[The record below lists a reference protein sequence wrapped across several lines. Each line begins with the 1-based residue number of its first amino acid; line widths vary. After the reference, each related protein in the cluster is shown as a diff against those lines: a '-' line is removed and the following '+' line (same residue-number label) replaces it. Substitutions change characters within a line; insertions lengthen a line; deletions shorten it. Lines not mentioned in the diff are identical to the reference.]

1 MSLILIVFNLY
12 FLGEP
17 IIGVIHQPFENRTV
31 WAWRGH
37 GRSRI
42 PEYKTLIDH
51 KDNDGF
57 SIIVSRSHQGEVKE
71 LAAKA
76 FGESSKVTPAG
87 GAGFKALK
95 VAQRKFDAYVHN
107 TAIKKWDI
115 CAGNA
120 LLRTVGGDMTD
131 LYGNRIDYSAPVGP
145 DRVGVKLTDGL
156 VATYRNHKTIV
167 QKLKKVM
174 DAKHKIKAA

>member
-1 MSLILIVFNLY
+1 MNIKIFIL
-12 FLGEP
+12 LGEP
-17 IIGVIHQPFENRTV
+17 MIGVIHQPFENRTV

-37 GRSRI
+37 GRSKI
-42 PEYKTLIDH
+42 PEYKTALSNQ
-51 KDNDGF
+51 KDDGVF

-71 LAAKA
+71 LAAEA
-76 FGESSKVTPAG
+76 FGESSKVTAAG
-87 GAGFKALK
+87 GAGFKALN

-131 LYGNRIDYSAPVGP
+131 LYGNKIDYSAPVGP
-145 DRVGVKLTDGL
+145 DRIGVKLTDGL
-156 VATYRNHKTIV
+156 VATYQNHKTIV

-174 DAKHKIKAA
+174 DKKHKIKVN